1 MDLSTLFKV
10 CGGIGLFL
18 FGVKLMSGALQDL
31 AGDKMRT
38 LIASLTSS
46 TIKGAFVGAVV
57 TMVIH
62 SSAATTI
69 MAVSFVQAGMMTLKQ
84 ALGVIMGANIGT
96 TVTAQMVA
104 FDVNQL
110 AMPLLGVGMVLAVFG
125 RSKRQRYI
133 GNGIFGFGLLC
144 LGMETMQSALAFL
157 ADKKEFFAVF
167 AQHPMLCVAAGT
179 VLTMIVQ
186 SSTATVGLTIAMA
199 TQGLLPLQSSIAIL
213 LGNNLGTTV
222 TAVLAALGASRSAK
236 QAAAGHVFFNLAG
249 VLLFLPFLPLFTHV
263 IEAAGGG
270 IARQLANAHTIFNVV
285 NTVIQLPFALWL
297 ALRLARPI
305 KGRTA
310 LLSIYFMPVLISTVV
325 IGQLWLKIYNP
336 DYGVLNVFLRS
347 IGLEKWTHI
356 WLGDKKY
363 ALRAAFVPILWQ
375 YVGYHMLLMYAGIKG
390 VPMELT
396 EAAMLDGCT
405 PAQASRYIIIPY
417 IRPILR
423 VSVIFAITGS
433 LKSFDLIYVLTNGG
447 PSHVTEVPSTLM
459 ISMLFLRNRYGMGSA
474 IAVMLIALCFFFA
487 LVINAV
493 FKEEK

>member
-1 MDLSTLFKV
+1 MKKSLQYKLNIFLFLLPALCLFV
-10 CGGIGLFL
+10 AVLIAPIIMSFYYSLTEWNGFTTPEFIGLKNYVEL
-18 FGVKLMSGALQDL
+18 FTSKSINISRAL
-31 AGDKMRT
+31 K
-38 LIASLTSS
+38 
-46 TIKGAFVGAVV
+46 
-57 TMVIH
+57 
-62 SSAATTI
+62 
-69 MAVSFVQAGMMTLKQ
+69 
-84 ALGVIMGANIGT
+84 N
-96 TVTAQMVA
+96 
-104 FDVNQL
+104 
-110 AMPLLGVGMVLAVFG
+110 
-125 RSKRQRYI
+125 
-133 GNGIFGFGLLC
+133 
-144 LGMETMQSALAFL
+144 AFL
-157 ADKKEFFAVF
+157 LA
-167 AQHPMLCVAAGT
+167 
-179 VLTMIVQ
+179 
-186 SSTATVGLTIAMA
+186 
-199 TQGLLPLQSSIAIL
+199 LLSC
-213 LGNNLGTTV
+213 
-222 TAVLAALGASRSAK
+222 
-236 QAAAGHVFFNLAG
+236 F
-249 VLLFLPFLPLFTHV
+249 
-263 IEAAGGG
+263 
-270 IARQLANAHTIFNVV
+270 
-285 NTVIQLPFALWL
+285 IQLPFALWL